1 MKKIVECIPNFSEG
15 RDQAKIDL
23 IRRAIASVSG
33 VAVLDRHVDP
43 DHNRSVITFAGEPD
57 AVLEAGFRAAETA
70 VELIDLNVHT
80 GEHPR
85 IGALD
90 VLPFVPIKGVT
101 MEDCIALARRAG
113 ERIARELEIPVYL
126 YERAATRPDRTD
138 LANLRRGEFE
148 GLRREIEEEREREPD
163 FGKSHLHP
171 TAGAIA
177 VAARP
182 ALIAVNINLATD
194 DMAIAARIAKA
205 VRGSSGGLQYVK
217 ALSMKLEQRRQAQ
230 VSMNVVNFEATPL
243 YRVFDMVCREAQ
255 RYGVLVA
262 GTEIVGLVPQAA
274 LDACSD
280 YYLRLENFSPDLVL
294 ENRLLAELAEATRVN
309 AIGTTT
315 GPLGAAS
322 APPFAEKQV
331 EPKTAS
337 LKEPIDAEEE
347 PDDEAETPIATFADV
362 ITSGSQTPDGVSIA
376 AYAGALGASL
386 GGVICRLTMEKQ
398 PQAMAEARGAL
409 EQFEQL
415 RADLHHAINE
425 DAETREIVQD
435 AFELPRET
443 IAENLARASAIEEAY
458 KNAIAIPLRV
468 AENAFNVLEL
478 LGDLTEIG
486 NNTVFADIASA
497 AQMAMTA
504 MRAAAYNIFASM
516 DEISDEEFNRAR
528 HLQITQLVTRG
539 QRVAN
544 EIESMFFRRNPQ

>member
-15 RDQAKIDL
+15 RDEAKIDL
-23 IRRAIASVSG
+23 IRRAIAG
-33 VAVLDRHVDP
+33 VPRIAILDRHVDP
-43 DHNRSVITFAGEPD
+43 DHNRSVITFAGDPE

-70 VELIDLNVHT
+70 VELIDLNQHT

-113 ERIARELEIPVYL
+113 ERISRELEIPVYL
-126 YERAATRPDRTD
+126 YERAATRPDRED

-148 GLRREIEEEREREPD
+148 GLRKEIEDRVERAPD
-163 FGKSHLHP
+163 FGQPRLHA
-171 TAGAIA
+171 TAGAVA

-182 ALIAVNINLATD
+182 ALIAVNINLTTE
-194 DMAIAARIAKA
+194 DMAIAAKIAKA

-217 ALSMKLEQRRQAQ
+217 ALSMKLEQRRLAQ
-230 VSMNVVNFEATPL
+230 VSMNVINFEATPL
-243 YRVFDMVCREAQ
+243 FRVFDLVCREAE
-255 RYGVLVA
+255 RYGVAVA

-274 LDACSD
+274 LDACSE
-280 YYLRLENFSPDLVL
+280 YYLRLENFTPEIVL
-294 ENRLLAELAEATRVN
+294 ENRLLAELAATTRVS
-309 AIGTTT
+309 ATGSTT
-315 GPLGAAS
+315 GTLDLD
-322 APPFAEKQV
+322 PPEPIGEKRV
-331 EPKTAS
+331 EPKS
-337 LKEPIDAEEE
+337 KILEEPID
-347 PDDEAETPIATFADV
+347 DEDADAAMTPIATFADV
-362 ITSGSQTPDGVSIA
+362 ILSGSQTPDGVSIA

-386 GGVICRLTMEKQ
+386 GGMICRLTMEQ
-398 PQAMAEARGAL
+398 RPQAEPEARSAL

-415 RADLHHAINE
+415 RADLHRAINE
-425 DAETREIVQD
+425 DAETREIVLD
-435 AFELPRET
+435 AIELPRET
-443 IAENLARASAIEEAY
+443 IAENLARASAIEEAA

-468 AENAFNVLEL
+468 AENAADVLEL

-486 NNTVFADIASA
+486 NNTVFADLASA

-528 HLQITQLVTRG
+528 HLQITELVTRG
-539 QRVAN
+539 QRVTN
-544 EIESMFFRRNPQ
+544 EIEAMFFRRNPQ